1 MHRLRI
7 SLFILLWATGSG
19 VLFSA
24 DPATNGDSVWE
35 IESLEPGD
43 FDYNIKQGKV
53 VLNDRFRI
61 TFKEQG
67 ESVFVIADKGQLDQS
82 TGEIFAKGNVT
93 LQSEDRVFTS
103 DRLYYNF
110 QTRSMQ
116 TDNFRAG
123 QTPFFVEGI
132 NIKGD
137 ANKNEYSAQEVLL
150 TSDDRSDPLLKLRTR
165 SLNISPGKYLE
176 AKGVTFYA
184 GNVPIFY
191 FPYYKRRL
199 DQPPNHW
206 SITPGYRSRY
216 GMFFEGAYNWNLS
229 DQLKGKANLDYRSLR
244 GLAGGLDVDYDLG
257 LLGDGDVSVYIMNDR
272 DPQSGAGSRSGSIEF
287 TDRTDRHRLSL
298 FHSVNIE
305 TNFTAKLLFQDQSD
319 RFMNRDFFESDFRQ
333 DPQPESHIEIAKH
346 WENFSVSLLAQPQV
360 DDFYQTVERLPELRV
375 TGLRQRLGE
384 TPLFYESETSV
395 GYFEFSPASDDSE
408 LTSYQALRGDTH
420 QQLLLPSN
428 YFNWLNVIPHAGFRF
443 THYGSRSSDES
454 DFGQMNDIDRSVFNT
469 GIEFSFKAS
478 STFPDAKL
486 SLLDV
491 DGLRHVVQPM
501 ANYIFVPDPN
511 KRPWELPQFDR
522 ELHSLRLRPIDFP
535 DYNSIDTIDSRNVI
549 RIGVRNRLQT
559 KRFGLVDDVLNWEL
573 FTDWRLDTGM
583 YEERFNDVYS
593 DLEVKPRSWLLL
605 GSELRYDPNKRLLNE
620 SNNTISL
627 LPNNKWSL
635 TLGHR
640 YLRDLTQ
647 DELKGFF
654 PYDPFFEDSLGEN
667 WRWGNNLLYSRL
679 YYRFNEDWGF
689 RMIHQF
695 EASDGTMEEQSYSVY
710 RDFSSITSA
719 LRFRLRDHRGG
730 KNDFS
735 VSLLFS
741 LKAIPR
747 INLGDDS
754 NRLETQIYR

>member
-53 VLNDRFRI
+53 ILNDRFRI
-61 TFKEQG
+61 TFREQG

-82 TGEIFAKGNVT
+82 KGEVFAEGNVT

-305 TNFTAKLLFQDQSD
+305 TNFTTKLLFQDQSD

-654 PYDPFFEDSLGEN
+654 SYDPFFEDSLGEN

-741 LKAIPR
+741 LKAIPG

>member
-1 MHRLRI
+1 MHRLKI

-19 VLFSA
+19 ALFSA

-43 FDYNIKQGKV
+43 FDYNIKEGKV
-53 VLNDRFRI
+53 ALNDRFRI

-82 TGEIFAKGNVT
+82 TGEIFAEGNVT

-123 QTPFFVEGI
+123 QAPFFVEGI

-176 AKGVTFYA
+176 AKGATFYA

-216 GMFFEGAYNWNLS
+216 GMFFEGTYNWNLS
-229 DQLKGKANLDYRSLR
+229 DQFKGKANLDYRSLR

-257 LLGDGDVSVYIMNDR
+257 LLGEGDVSVYIMDDR

-298 FHSVNIE
+298 YHSVNIE
-305 TNFTAKLLFQDQSD
+305 TNFTAKLLLQDQSD
-319 RFMNRDFFESDFRQ
+319 RFMNRDFFESEFRQ

-420 QQLLLPSN
+420 HQLLLPSN

-469 GIEFSFKAS
+469 GIEVSFKAS

-522 ELHSLRLRPIDFP
+522 ELHTLRLRPIDFP

-647 DELKGFF
+647 DELKGFY

>member
-53 VLNDRFRI
+53 ILNDRFRI

-82 TGEIFAKGNVT
+82 TGEIFAEGNVT

-123 QTPFFVEGI
+123 QAPFFVEGI

>member
-1 MHRLRI
+1 MHRRWI
-7 SLFILLWATGSG
+7 SFFLLSWAASSG
-19 VLFSA
+19 ALFSA
-24 DPATNGDSVWE
+24 EPANNGDSVWE
-35 IESLEPGD
+35 IESLQPGN
-43 FDYNIKQGKV
+43 FDYNINQGKV
-53 VLNDRFRI
+53 ILNDRFRI

-82 TGEIFAKGNVT
+82 TGEIFAEGNVT

-103 DRLYYNF
+103 DKLYYNF

-123 QTPFFVEGI
+123 QAPFFVEGI

-165 SLNISPGKYLE
+165 SLSISPGKYLE
-176 AKGVTFYA
+176 AKGATFYA

-191 FPYYKRRL
+191 FPYYRRRL

-206 SITPGYRSRY
+206 SLTPGYRSRY

-229 DQLKGKANLDYRSLR
+229 DRLNGAAHLDYRSLR

-257 LLGDGDVSVYIMNDR
+257 LLGQGDASVYILNDR

-298 FHSVNIE
+298 YHSVNIE
-305 TNFTAKLLFQDQSD
+305 TNFTAKLLLQDQSD
-319 RFMNRDFFESDFRQ
+319 RFMNRDFFESDFRR
-333 DPQPESHIEIAKH
+333 DPQPESHIEFAKH
-346 WENFSVSLLAQPQV
+346 WQNFSISLLAQPQV
-360 DDFYQTVERLPELRV
+360 DDFYQTIERLPELRV

-384 TPLFYESETSV
+384 TPIFYESETSV
-395 GYFEFSPASDDSE
+395 GYFEFSPASDHSE
-408 LTSYQALRGDTH
+408 LSGYEAFRGDTH
-420 QQLLLPSN
+420 QQLLLPGN
-428 YFNWLNVIPHAGFRF
+428 YFNWLNVVPHAGFRF
-443 THYGSRSSDES
+443 THYGSRSSNDS
-454 DFGQMNDIDRSVFNT
+454 DFGQMNDLDRSVFNT
-469 GIEFSFKAS
+469 GVEFSFKAS
-478 STFPDAKL
+478 NTWPDAKL

-491 DGLRHVVQPM
+491 DGLRHIIQPM
-501 ANYIFVPDPN
+501 ANYVFVPDPN
-511 KRPWELPQFDR
+511 ERPWELPQFDR

-573 FTDWRLDTGM
+573 FTDLRLETGM
-583 YEERFNDVYS
+583 NEARFNDVYS

-620 SNNTISL
+620 SNHTISL
-627 LPNNKWSL
+627 LPNDKWSL

-640 YLRDLTQ
+640 YLRDWTQ
-647 DELKGFF
+647 DELKARY
-654 PYDPFFEDSLGEN
+654 PYDPFFDNSLGED

-679 YYRFNEDWGF
+679 YYRLNEDWGF

-695 EASDGTMEEQSYSVY
+695 EASDGTMEEQSYSLY
-710 RDFSSITSA
+710 RDFSSVTSA
-719 LRFRLRDHRGG
+719 LRFRLRDHRAGE
-730 KNDFS
+730 NDFS

-747 INLGDDS
+747 ISLGDDS
-754 NRLETQIYR
+754 NRLETQLYR

>member
-7 SLFILLWATGSG
+7 SLFILLWATSSG

-35 IESLEPGD
+35 IESLQPGD

-53 VLNDRFRI
+53 ILNDRFRI

-82 TGEIFAKGNVT
+82 KGEVFAEGNVT

-123 QTPFFVEGI
+123 QAPFFIEGI

-176 AKGVTFYA
+176 ARGVTFYA

-229 DQLKGKANLDYRSLR
+229 DQLKGKVNLDYRSLR

-257 LLGDGDVSVYIMNDR
+257 LLGEGDVSVYIMDDR

-298 FHSVNIE
+298 YHSVNIE
-305 TNFTAKLLFQDQSD
+305 TNFTAKLLLQDQSD
-319 RFMNRDFFESDFRQ
+319 RFMNRDFFESEFRQ

-522 ELHSLRLRPIDFP
+522 ELHTLRLRPIDFP

-647 DELKGFF
+647 DELKSFY

>member
-24 DPATNGDSVWE
+24 DPATKGDSVWE

-123 QTPFFVEGI
+123 QAPFFVEGI

-176 AKGVTFYA
+176 AKGATFYA

-229 DQLKGKANLDYRSLR
+229 DQLKGKAILDYRSIR

>member
-1 MHRLRI
+1 MHRLKI

-19 VLFSA
+19 ALFSA
-24 DPATNGDSVWE
+24 DPATNEDSVWE
-35 IESLEPGD
+35 IESLEPSD

-53 VLNDRFRI
+53 ILNDRFRI

-82 TGEIFAKGNVT
+82 TGEIFAEGNVT

-123 QTPFFVEGI
+123 QAPFFVEGI

-176 AKGVTFYA
+176 AKGATFYA

-257 LLGDGDVSVYIMNDR
+257 LLGEGDVSVYIMDDR

-298 FHSVNIE
+298 YHSVNIE
-305 TNFTAKLLFQDQSD
+305 TNFTAKLLLQDQSD

-522 ELHSLRLRPIDFP
+522 ELHTLRLRPIDFP

-593 DLEVKPRSWLLL
+593 DLEIKPRSWLLL

-647 DELKGFF
+647 DELKGFY

>member
-82 TGEIFAKGNVT
+82 KGEVFAEGNVT

-287 TDRTDRHRLSL
+287 TDRTDRHRLNL
-298 FHSVNIE
+298 YHSVNIE
-305 TNFTAKLLFQDQSD
+305 TNFTAKLLLQDQSD
-319 RFMNRDFFESDFRQ
+319 RFMNRDFFESEFRQ

>member
-199 DQPPNHW
+199 DRPPNHW

-305 TNFTAKLLFQDQSD
+305 TNFTAKLLLQDQSD

>member
-7 SLFILLWATGSG
+7 SLFILLWATCSG
-19 VLFSA
+19 ALFSA

-35 IESLEPGD
+35 IESLEPGE

-53 VLNDRFRI
+53 ALNDRFRI

-82 TGEIFAKGNVT
+82 TGEIFAEGNVT

-123 QTPFFVEGI
+123 QAPFFIEGI

-176 AKGVTFYA
+176 AKGATFYA

-257 LLGDGDVSVYIMNDR
+257 LLGEGDVSVYIMDDR

-298 FHSVNIE
+298 YHSVNIE
-305 TNFTAKLLFQDQSD
+305 TNFTAKLLLQDQSD

-647 DELKGFF
+647 DELKGFY
-654 PYDPFFEDSLGEN
+654 PYDPFFENSLGEN

>member
-1 MHRLRI
+1 MHRLKI

-19 VLFSA
+19 ALFSA

-43 FDYNIKQGKV
+43 FDYNIKEGKV
-53 VLNDRFRI
+53 ALNDRFRI

-82 TGEIFAKGNVT
+82 TGEIFAEGNVT

-123 QTPFFVEGI
+123 QAPFFIEGI

-176 AKGVTFYA
+176 ARGVTFYA

-229 DQLKGKANLDYRSLR
+229 DQLKGKVNLDYRSLR

-298 FHSVNIE
+298 YHSVNIE
-305 TNFTAKLLFQDQSD
+305 TNFTAKLLLQDQSD
-319 RFMNRDFFESDFRQ
+319 RFMNRDFFESEFRQ

-647 DELKGFF
+647 DELKSFY

>member
-35 IESLEPGD
+35 IESLEPGN

-123 QTPFFVEGI
+123 QAPFFVEGI

-137 ANKNEYSAQEVLL
+137 ANKNEYSAREVLL

-305 TNFTAKLLFQDQSD
+305 TNFTAKLLLQDQSD

>member
-123 QTPFFVEGI
+123 QAPFFVEGI

-137 ANKNEYSAQEVLL
+137 ANKNEYSAREVLL

>member
-7 SLFILLWATGSG
+7 SLFILLWATCSG
-19 VLFSA
+19 ALFSA

-35 IESLEPGD
+35 IESLEPGE

-53 VLNDRFRI
+53 ALNDRFRI

-199 DQPPNHW
+199 EQPPNHW

-305 TNFTAKLLFQDQSD
+305 TNFTAKLLLQDQSD
-319 RFMNRDFFESDFRQ
+319 RFMNRDFFESEFRQ

-478 STFPDAKL
+478 SAFPDAKL

>member
-53 VLNDRFRI
+53 LLNDRFRI

-346 WENFSVSLLAQPQV
+346 WENFSVSLLSQPQV

-647 DELKGFF
+647 DELKGFY
-654 PYDPFFEDSLGEN
+654 PYDPFFENSLGEN

>member
-1 MHRLRI
+1 MHRLKI

-19 VLFSA
+19 ALFSA

-43 FDYNIKQGKV
+43 FDYNIKEGKV
-53 VLNDRFRI
+53 ALNDRFRI

-82 TGEIFAKGNVT
+82 KGEVFAEGNVT

-123 QTPFFVEGI
+123 QAPFFIEGI

-176 AKGVTFYA
+176 ARGVTFYA

-229 DQLKGKANLDYRSLR
+229 DQLKGKAILDYRSLR

-298 FHSVNIE
+298 YHSVNIE
-305 TNFTAKLLFQDQSD
+305 TNFTAKLLLQDQSD
-319 RFMNRDFFESDFRQ
+319 RFMNRDFFESEFRQ

-522 ELHSLRLRPIDFP
+522 ELHTLRLRPIDFP

-647 DELKGFF
+647 DELKSFY

>member
-24 DPATNGDSVWE
+24 DPATKGDSVWE

-123 QTPFFVEGI
+123 QAPFFVEGI

-137 ANKNEYSAQEVLL
+137 ANKNEYSAREVLL

-229 DQLKGKANLDYRSLR
+229 DQLKGKAILDYRSLR

>member
-123 QTPFFVEGI
+123 QAPFFVEGI

-176 AKGVTFYA
+176 AKGATFYA

-305 TNFTAKLLFQDQSD
+305 TNFTAKLLLQDQSD
-319 RFMNRDFFESDFRQ
+319 RFMNRDFFESEFRQ

-640 YLRDLTQ
+640 YLRDMTQ
-647 DELKGFF
+647 DELKGFY
-654 PYDPFFEDSLGEN
+654 PYDPFFENSLGEN

>member
-19 VLFSA
+19 ALFSA

-53 VLNDRFRI
+53 ALNDRFRI

-82 TGEIFAKGNVT
+82 TGEIFAEGNVT

-123 QTPFFVEGI
+123 QAPFFVEGI

-176 AKGVTFYA
+176 AKGATFYA

-298 FHSVNIE
+298 YHSVNIE
-305 TNFTAKLLFQDQSD
+305 TNFTAKLLLQDQSD

-647 DELKGFF
+647 DELKGFY

>member
-1 MHRLRI
+1 
-7 SLFILLWATGSG
+7 
-19 VLFSA
+19 
-24 DPATNGDSVWE
+24 
-35 IESLEPGD
+35 
-43 FDYNIKQGKV
+43 
-53 VLNDRFRI
+53 
-61 TFKEQG
+61 
-67 ESVFVIADKGQLDQS
+67 
-82 TGEIFAKGNVT
+82 
-93 LQSEDRVFTS
+93 
-103 DRLYYNF
+103 
-110 QTRSMQ
+110 
-116 TDNFRAG
+116 
-123 QTPFFVEGI
+123 
-132 NIKGD
+132 
-137 ANKNEYSAQEVLL
+137 
-150 TSDDRSDPLLKLRTR
+150 
-165 SLNISPGKYLE
+165 
-176 AKGVTFYA
+176 
-184 GNVPIFY
+184 
-191 FPYYKRRL
+191 
-199 DQPPNHW
+199 
-206 SITPGYRSRY
+206 
-216 GMFFEGAYNWNLS
+216 
-229 DQLKGKANLDYRSLR
+229 
-244 GLAGGLDVDYDLG
+244 
-257 LLGDGDVSVYIMNDR
+257 MNDR

-298 FHSVNIE
+298 YHSVNIE
-305 TNFTAKLLFQDQSD
+305 TNFTAKLLLQDQSD

-443 THYGSRSSDES
+443 THYGSRSIDES

-573 FTDWRLDTGM
+573 FTDWRLDNDL
-583 YEERFNDVYS
+583 YEARFNDVYS

-605 GSELRYDPNKRLLNE
+605 GSELRYDPNNRLLNE
-620 SNNTISL
+620 SNHTISL

-640 YLRDLTQ
+640 YLRDWTQ
-647 DELKGFF
+647 DELKVRY
-654 PYDPFFEDSLGEN
+654 PYDPFFENSLGQD

-679 YYRFNEDWGF
+679 YYRFNEEWGF

-695 EASDGTMEEQSYSVY
+695 EASDGTMEEQSYSLY
-710 RDFSSITSA
+710 RDFSSVTSA

-747 INLGDDS
+747 ISLGDDS
-754 NRLETQIYR
+754 NRLETQLYR

>member
-123 QTPFFVEGI
+123 QAPFFVEGI

>member
-103 DRLYYNF
+103 DRLYYNV

-123 QTPFFVEGI
+123 QAPFFVEGI

-305 TNFTAKLLFQDQSD
+305 TNFTAKLLLQDQSD

-333 DPQPESHIEIAKH
+333 DPQPESHIEIAKY

-443 THYGSRSSDES
+443 THYGSRSSDGS

>member
-305 TNFTAKLLFQDQSD
+305 TNFTAKLLLQDQSD

>member
-19 VLFSA
+19 TLFSA
-24 DPATNGDSVWE
+24 YPATNGDSVWE

-123 QTPFFVEGI
+123 QAPFFVEGI

-319 RFMNRDFFESDFRQ
+319 RFMNRDFFESEFRQ

-454 DFGQMNDIDRSVFNT
+454 DFVQMNNIDRSVFNT

-522 ELHSLRLRPIDFP
+522 ELHTLRLRPIDFP

-593 DLEVKPRSWLLL
+593 DLEIKPRSWLLL